1 MARAVSIPIAS
12 GENEYTRYGFRDLIE
27 REGAA
32 ILNADAQILG
42 GITEFMQVAARTAAE
57 DLVIAPHGAQ
67 EAHIHLVCAIANGLI
82 LEFYRETVDP
92 LRMEIFEETMALDAD
107 GNVAAP
113 EVLARMREI
122 ARVEGRQFQEVMEE
136 AMIRSSLEAL
146 SPHRL
151 TNYETEYD
159 ALIAQ
164 GFAANPASAKTG
176 PRPIGRPK
184 QLSSKTCLTAY
195 TNIKPASY
203 LPV

>member
-1 MARAVSIPIAS
+1 MAKTMKGECVMGGQKVKFAS
-12 GENEYTRYGFRDLIE
+12 R
-27 REGAA
+27 
-32 ILNADAQILG
+32 
-42 GITEFMQVAARTAAE
+42 
-57 DLVIAPHGAQ
+57 
-67 EAHIHLVCAIANGLI
+67 
-82 LEFYRETVDP
+82 
-92 LRMEIFEETMALDAD
+92 
-107 GNVAAP
+107 AAP

>member
-1 MARAVSIPIAS
+1 MATACELTMTSPGGRAWRAVSIPIAS

-67 EAHIHLVCAIANGLI
+67 EVHIHLVCAIANGLI

-113 EVLARMREI
+113 DRPGLGITPNYELLKQYRVGWASAGWSGGGIARLVLAR
-122 ARVEGRQFQEVMEE
+122 
-136 AMIRSSLEAL
+136 
-146 SPHRL
+146 
-151 TNYETEYD
+151 
-159 ALIAQ
+159 
-164 GFAANPASAKTG
+164 
-176 PRPIGRPK
+176 
-184 QLSSKTCLTAY
+184 
-195 TNIKPASY
+195 
-203 LPV
+203 